1 MSTKIYNL
9 LKFIVFCI
17 TVGAVIYLLNA
28 DHENTIYKGVKEGFE
43 AGYTYGV
50 EDCKGSGGFL
60 PKGDNRDETIANGTS
75 EAVRKRPSTDN
86 T

>member
-50 EDCKGSGGFL
+50 GDCGAGEPLSEDVTKAIHL
-60 PKGDNRDETIANGTS
+60 AEQTNPDNQ
-75 EAVRKRPSTDN
+75 
-86 T
+86 